1 MKLKVLDESDP
12 LPLYYQLKIL
22 LKERIENNEW
32 KAGSKIPT
40 ENELAKFYGT
50 SMMTVRQA
58 VGLLVNEGLL
68 IKKQGKGTF
77 VAPVKI
83 QKGPHIL
90 NSFTEE
96 MRQKGFEVKS
106 KLLRFS
112 KIIPDD
118 DVRKVLNLSNDD
130 QVYFIQRLRYADNE
144 PIGIQSTNL
153 ACDAIEEELEGSELT
168 GSLYE
173 LLEAKF
179 GIQIKYADEFYSAIL
194 IDKEMAHLL
203 SLSLPSVGFF
213 VKRIGYTLDW
223 KPIEYTESIMRADK
237 YSISIKLQR

>member
-1 MKLKVLDESDP
+1 MKLKFLDESDP
-12 LPLYYQLKIL
+12 LPLYYQLKVL
-22 LKERIENNEW
+22 LKERIDLEW

-50 SMMTVRQA
+50 SLMTVRQS

-96 MRQKGFEVKS
+96 MKQRGFEVKS
-106 KLLRFS
+106 ELLRFG
-112 KIIPDD
+112 KITPDS
-118 DVRKVLNLSNDD
+118 DVRKILNLSDDD
-130 QVYFIQRLRYADNE
+130 QVYFIQRLRYANNE
-144 PIGIQSTNL
+144 PVGIQSTNL
-153 ACDAIEEELEGSELT
+153 ACDVEIESSELT

-173 LLEAKF
+173 LLETKF
-179 GIQIKYADEFYSAIL
+179 DIQIKYADEFYSAIL
-194 IDKEMAHLL
+194 IDKQMAHLL
-203 SLSLPSVGFF
+203 DVSLPSVGFA
-213 VKRIGYTLDW
+213 VKRIGYTSDG

-237 YSISIKLQR
+237 YSISVKLQK